1 MEGALT
7 LARGGS
13 WEEGRATWDIAF
25 TWQDQALE
33 ENVERALLLLR
44 IGRRGWLHCFRTGGP
59 I

>member
-25 TWQDQALE
+25 TWQHQALE

-44 IGRRGWLHCFRTGGP
+44 IGRRGWLHRFRTGGA